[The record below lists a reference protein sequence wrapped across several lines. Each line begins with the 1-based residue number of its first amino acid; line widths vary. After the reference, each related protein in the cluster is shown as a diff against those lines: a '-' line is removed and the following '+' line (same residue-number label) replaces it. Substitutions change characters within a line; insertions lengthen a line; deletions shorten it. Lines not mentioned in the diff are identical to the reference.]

1 MVNYYLGIMG
11 RVSDAKPR
19 LLEAALDLVWS
30 RSYGAVTVDDICE
43 RAGVKK
49 GSFYYFFKSKDELV
63 AASLDAKWEEI
74 RPAYDKIFSASRPAL
89 DRLRDAF
96 AYGHE
101 KQKELRDKHGCV
113 LGCPFSSI
121 GTETIAASA
130 VLRDAVQRMLKGK
143 IKYFES
149 ALRDLQAEGVVA
161 ADQDAKILARQVY
174 AYYEGVIAQARI
186 ADDLDMLKMVFDGA
200 TKLLGVRGGAPPQV
214 SPSVVTEADLLA
226 ASS

>member
-1 MVNYYLGIMG
+1 MG

-19 LLEAALDLVWS
+19 LLEAAMDLVWS

-63 AASLDAKWEEI
+63 AAALDAKWDEI

-96 AYGHE
+96 AYGYE

-121 GTETIAASA
+121 GTEIISASGI
-130 VLRDAVQRMLKGK
+130 LRDAVKRMIQGK
-143 IKYFES
+143 IRYFES

-161 ADQDAKILARQVY
+161 AGQDPKMLARQVY

-186 ADDLDMLKMVFDGA
+186 ADDIDMLLMVYDGA
-200 TKLLGVRGGAPPQV
+200 AKLLGVQPGPAPQV
-214 SPSVVTEADLLA
+214 APSVVTEADLLA